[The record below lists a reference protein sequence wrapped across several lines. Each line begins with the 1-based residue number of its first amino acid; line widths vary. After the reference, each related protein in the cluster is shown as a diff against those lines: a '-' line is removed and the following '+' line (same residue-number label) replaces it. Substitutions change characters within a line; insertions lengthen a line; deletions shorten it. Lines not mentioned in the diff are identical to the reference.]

1 MLIIISNLIRLFK
14 SQLIQY
20 KNETSKFSK
29 KFKTLNCLNLPLK
42 WEMGTHRCT
51 RVVTDVHP
59 VTTDCD

>member
-1 MLIIISNLIRLFK
+1 MLIIISNLIRLLK
-14 SQLIQY
+14 SQY

-29 KFKTLNCLNLPLK
+29 KFKTLNYLNLPLK